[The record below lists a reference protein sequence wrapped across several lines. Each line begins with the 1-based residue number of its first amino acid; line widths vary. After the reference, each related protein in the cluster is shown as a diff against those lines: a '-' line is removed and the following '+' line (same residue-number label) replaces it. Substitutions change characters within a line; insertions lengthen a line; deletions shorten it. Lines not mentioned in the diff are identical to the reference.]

1 MKLAGFGVWLLLLGA
16 GEVCGVILGEWRG
29 EDPADSDIPG
39 EDEKQG
45 LSGEHIGFRGKKIL
59 KIKCT
64 HSSGRNINFKYK
76 EKNLVL
82 F

>member
-39 EDEKQG
+39 EDVKQG
-45 LSGEHIGFRGKKIL
+45 LSGAVHWF
-59 KIKCT
+59 
-64 HSSGRNINFKYK
+64 
-76 EKNLVL
+76 
-82 F
+82 

>member
-39 EDEKQG
+39 ANPAVAG
-45 LSGEHIGFRGKKIL
+45 LPMDG
-59 KIKCT
+59 
-64 HSSGRNINFKYK
+64 
-76 EKNLVL
+76 
-82 F
+82 